1 MSGDFPTRLG
11 NQMASNPAGYL
22 NDDAARSFAK
32 KYSESLRYSG
42 AGGTDMPYREQ
53 VTRAVDYDQG
63 PVVGEKLIAGPSFD
77 LMGTDIDSP
86 EVDSMLRGLR
96 NMPGYQAPGPLAP
109 YVENR
114 TRQLRRQFIEAGLKR
129 V

>member
-1 MSGDFPTRLG
+1 MGDTDFPTRLG

-42 AGGTDMPYREQ
+42 AGGTDIPYQEQ
-53 VTRAVDYDQG
+53 VTRAVDYNQG

-77 LMGTDIDSP
+77 LMGPDIDSP
-86 EVDSMLRGLR
+86 EVDLMLKQLR
-96 NMPGYQAPGPLAP
+96 NTPGYKTPGPLLPAFNERK
-109 YVENR
+109 YLL
-114 TRQLRRQFIEAGLKR
+114 RQQLPGIKR